1 MSAAR
6 VAAVVVTVVVASA
19 TAAGA
24 QGLAEA
30 AARAR
35 QEQQARQAA
44 VQAVPVLPPTEND
57 FTFENPWEIT
67 VAGFRQYAA
76 IRSDL
81 KAVRRYWPTLNARL
95 YEASQRVDRLA
106 ELASVISSEPSVVDV
121 LDRYHVTPREYLWM
135 EQTFLTDDYWLRR
148 DSPRGLRDQL
158 IHVANIRFLR
168 EQARLV
174 RELIPYWGEQWH
186 DADRF
191 IERF

>member
-6 VAAVVVTVVVASA
+6 VAAVVVTTLVAGA
-19 TAAGA
+19 MAASA

-35 QEQQARQAA
+35 QEQQARQA
-44 VQAVPVLPPTEND
+44 VQAVPTDGD
-57 FTFENPWEIT
+57 FTFESPWEIT
-67 VAGFRQYAA
+67 IAGFRQYAA

-81 KAVRRYWPTLNARL
+81 KAVRRYRPTLNARL

-106 ELASVISSEPSVVDV
+106 ELASVISTEPPVVDV
-121 LDRYHVTPREYLWM
+121 LDRYHGTPREYLWM

>member
-1 MSAAR
+1 ML
-6 VAAVVVTVVVASA
+6 AVLLSSLLAETPPPQ
-19 TAAGA
+19 T
-24 QGLAEA
+24 LAEA

-35 QEQQARQAA
+35 EEQQTRLA
-44 VQAVPVLPPTEND
+44 VLTKSDRD

-67 VAGFRQYAA
+67 IAAFRQYAA

-81 KAVRRYWPTLNARL
+81 KALRRYRPALNSRL

-106 ELASVISSEPSVVDV
+106 ELERAVTAEPLVVDI
-121 LDRYHVTPREYLWM
+121 LDRYNVSAREYLWM
-135 EQTFLTDDYWLRR
+135 EQTFLTDEYWSRQ
-148 DSPRGLRDQL
+148 DSPRGLRRQL

-186 DADRF
+186 DANRFVDRF
-191 IERF
+191 

>member
-1 MSAAR
+1 MSASR
-6 VAAVVVTVVVASA
+6 VAAAVVTVVVASA

-35 QEQQARQAA
+35 QEQQARHA
-44 VQAVPVLPPTEND
+44 VQAVPTRTESD
-57 FTFENPWEIT
+57 ITFENPWEIT
-67 VAGFRQYAA
+67 IAGFRQYAA

-81 KAVRRYWPTLNARL
+81 KAVRRYRPTLNARL

-106 ELASVISSEPSVVDV
+106 ELASVISAEPSVVDV
-121 LDRYHVTPREYLWM
+121 LDRYHVTPQEYLWM

>member
-1 MSAAR
+1 MSPAR
-6 VAAVVVTVVVASA
+6 VAAVVVTALVAGA
-19 TAAGA
+19 MAASA

-35 QEQQARQAA
+35 QEQQARQA
-44 VQAVPVLPPTEND
+44 VQAVPTPTDGD
-57 FTFENPWEIT
+57 FTCESPWEIT
-67 VAGFRQYAA
+67 IAGFRQYAA

-81 KAVRRYWPTLNARL
+81 KALRRYRPTLNARL

-106 ELASVISSEPSVVDV
+106 ALSSIISAEPPVVDV

-135 EQTFLTDDYWLRR
+135 EQTFLTADYWLHR
-148 DSPRGLRDQL
+148 DSPRGLRGQL

>member
-1 MSAAR
+1 MMPAVLLASLLAA
-6 VAAVVVTVVVASA
+6 APPQT
-19 TAAGA
+19 
-24 QGLAEA
+24 LAEA

-35 QEQQARQAA
+35 DEQQARLA
-44 VQAVPVLPPTEND
+44 VATRSDRD

-67 VAGFRQYAA
+67 IAGFRQYAA

-81 KAVRRYWPTLNARL
+81 KALRRHRPTLNTRL
-95 YEASQRVDRLA
+95 YEASQRVARLA
-106 ELASVISSEPSVVDV
+106 ELESAISAEPFVVDV

-135 EQTFLTDDYWLRR
+135 EQTFLTADYWLHR
-148 DSPRGLRDQL
+148 DSPRGLRGQL
-158 IHVANIRFLR
+158 IYVANIRFLR

-191 IERF
+191 TERF

>member
-1 MSAAR
+1 MAA
-6 VAAVVVTVVVASA
+6 S
-19 TAAGA
+19 A

-35 QEQQARQAA
+35 QEQQARQT
-44 VQAVPVLPPTEND
+44 VPVVLTRSD
-57 FTFENPWEIT
+57 RDSTFDNPWEIT
-67 VAGFRQYAA
+67 IAGFRHYAA

-81 KAVRRYWPTLNARL
+81 KALRRYRPTLNARL
-95 YEASQRVDRLA
+95 YDASQRVERLA
-106 ELASVISSEPSVVDV
+106 QLEHDISVEPFVVDV
-121 LDRYHVTPREYLWM
+121 LDRYHVTPRDYLWM
-135 EQTFLTDDYWLRR
+135 EQTFLTADYWLHR
-148 DSPRGLRDQL
+148 DSPRGLRGQL